1 LQTVEKNSAPNAVP
15 IFQSERTDT
24 SLRFRLLLLSI
35 VLFSALLYVSLSACW
50 PKFSRAEVF
59 FSECAREMLL
69 KSNYVTP
76 LYHAQPFFDKPILT
90 YWLIIAAFKTLGVS
104 HFAARIPSI
113 LAALGTVALTGSC
126 TAYLFGRRAGLL
138 AAMAL
143 STSFMFFSFAAL
155 CMSDALLVLFDTMT
169 VALLYGGLL
178 YERRRDAYWYLA
190 AATTGLAFL
199 TKGPVGLVLPAV
211 SFLIYLVLTKQ
222 LSLLKPRHYL
232 LGGIIAA
239 IIASPWF
246 LAAFAANGTWA
257 MAYFFIRENFIRYT
271 GTMYDTHKP
280 IWFMVVSLFAG
291 FAPWCIFL
299 PLAAWRTFDAWRKRV
314 QTPQLRNELYLWTW
328 IAVLI
333 GFFSLSRGKC
343 DYYALP
349 IFPAAAALVGHYLAT
364 CITGRDRPLLIAGWA
379 LSLVSLVASIGS
391 FVIIPKIVGG
401 ESIAQWVLMPGSLLV
416 CSIIVAASMWRRR
429 YFQALYAVFA
439 GICIAASG
447 FAFQVL
453 PAIGKLQMTAVFS
466 APIKSAP
473 AQTKLG
479 VDASL
484 GHWIDELTFQTGREA
499 VKLNSQESVLQFLS
513 SPEPVIAI
521 VPQTVVEKLP
531 ITALDNLRILDSRRT
546 ISHSL
551 TPGYAIKRKGD
562 LRDAVALVLITN
574 QR

>member
-1 LQTVEKNSAPNAVP
+1 
-15 IFQSERTDT
+15 
-24 SLRFRLLLLSI
+24 
-35 VLFSALLYVSLSACW
+35 
-50 PKFSRAEVF
+50 
-59 FSECAREMLL
+59 
-69 KSNYVTP
+69 
-76 LYHAQPFFDKPILT
+76 
-90 YWLIIAAFKTLGVS
+90 
-104 HFAARIPSI
+104 
-113 LAALGTVALTGSC
+113 
-126 TAYLFGRRAGLL
+126 
-138 AAMAL
+138 
-143 STSFMFFSFAAL
+143 
-155 CMSDALLVLFDTMT
+155 MSDALLVLFDTMT